1 MAVSAAQTGAPSI
14 RSMTGFARVREQ
26 TSAGE
31 LTVTLRTVNHR
42 SLDFH
47 FHQNGEFLIFE
58 NAVRS
63 LLKQHIRRGHVEV
76 RISLDLASSPSK
88 AEYNREVVARYVAA
102 FRQAAADFGISG
114 DPDLNAAFRLPGAFG
129 TEGAAAALD
138 ESYEAELLRT
148 VDRCA
153 CELNAFR
160 VREGAELVSVF
171 EREGQAIKEQTSRMR
186 AIRNNAVPQIQQR
199 LLERLQS
206 LAAEINVD
214 PRRLAEEVAFL
225 VDRSDVDEELSRLE
239 IHSDQLLEM
248 LRSGGDAGKKID
260 FLLQEMNRE
269 TNTILSKTSGIGET
283 GLTMSE
289 LALETKANI
298 ERIREQAL
306 NIE

>member
-1 MAVSAAQTGAPSI
+1 
-14 RSMTGFARVREQ
+14 MTGFARVREQ
-26 TSAGE
+26 TSIGE
-31 LTVTLRTVNHR
+31 LTVSLRTVNHR

-76 RISLDLASSPSK
+76 RISLDGAGGVAK
-88 AEYNREVVARYVAA
+88 AEYNRDVVARYVTA
-102 FRQAAADFGISG
+102 FRQAAVEFGIVG
-114 DPDLNAAFRLPGAFG
+114 ELDLNAAFRLPGAFG
-129 TEGAAAALD
+129 VEGGTADLG
-138 ESYEAELLRT
+138 ESYETELLR
-148 VDRCA
+148 VIGRCA
-153 CELNAFR
+153 DELNAFR
-160 VREGAELVSVF
+160 AREGAELVALF
-171 EREGQAIKEQTSRMR
+171 EKEARAIKEQAGKMR
-186 AIRNNAVPQIQQR
+186 TIRNSAVPQIQER

-206 LAAEINVD
+206 LAADINNVD
-214 PRRLAEEVAFL
+214 AKRLAEEVAFL

-239 IHSDQLLEM
+239 IHGEQLLEM
-248 LRSGGDAGKKID
+248 LRNGGEAGKKID

-283 GLTMSE
+283 GLTMSD

>member
-1 MAVSAAQTGAPSI
+1 
-14 RSMTGFARVREQ
+14 MTGFARVREQ
-26 TSAGE
+26 TSVGE
-31 LTVTLRTVNHR
+31 LTVSLRTVNHR

-76 RISLDLASSPSK
+76 RISLNGANGAAKP
-88 AEYNREVVARYVAA
+88 EYNREVVARYVTA
-102 FRQAAADFGISG
+102 FRQAAVEFGIA
-114 DPDLNAAFRLPGAFG
+114 DEPDLNAAFRLPGAFG
-129 TEGAAAALD
+129 IDGGTAELG
-138 ESYEAELLRT
+138 ESYETELLQ
-148 VDRCA
+148 VVGRCA
-153 CELNAFR
+153 DELNAFR
-160 VREGAELVSVF
+160 MREGAELVALF
-171 EREGQAIKEQTSRMR
+171 EKEARAIKEQAGKMR
-186 AIRNNAVPQIQQR
+186 AIRNSAGPQIQER

-206 LAAEINVD
+206 LAADINVD
-214 PRRLAEEVAFL
+214 AKRLAEEVAFL

-239 IHSDQLLEM
+239 IHGEQLLEM
-248 LRSGGDAGKKID
+248 LRNGGEAGKKID

-283 GLTMSE
+283 GLTMSD